1 MLFAAHDC
9 QQTDQFFEFGFVQPM
24 QGLIYPVPKGG
35 VEFLEQ
41 IEPGLGDVAKNLS
54 AVIGGPFPA
63 HELLPFQAIQQ
74 ARYTWC
80 LFDHPLCYVQR
91 RKPFHTRALQDA
103 QDVELLRGDAMLIEH
118 RGTRTVHIIGGPQD
132 AYRCV

>member
-1 MLFAAHDC
+1 
-9 QQTDQFFEFGFVQPM
+9 M
-24 QGLIYPVPKGG
+24 QGLVYPVPKGG
-35 VEFLEQ
+35 VEFLQQ

-80 LFDHPLCYVQR
+80 LFDHPLCDVQC
-91 RKPFHTRALQDA
+91 RKSPQARASQDA
-103 QDVELLRGDAMLIEH
+103 QDVVLLPGDAMLIEH
-118 RGTRTVHIIGGPQD
+118 RGTKTVHVIGGPQD